1 MQIRDVNEPFSNLA
15 PVDIDLLL
23 RIGVPENAIVD
34 RRYVDLNILRT
45 LGWTISD
52 SSITPPS
59 KNDDN
64 DPSGSP

>member
-1 MQIRDVNEPFSNLA
+1 MNEPFSNLA

-23 RIGVPENAIVD
+23 RIGVPENAIID
-34 RRYVDLNILRT
+34 RSYVDLNILRA

-59 KNDDN
+59 NNDDN
-64 DPSGSP
+64 DPSDSP